1 MHTNIPMNTYTTHII
16 TANHANMS
24 MNMTHTIIAN
34 HANMNMSTNMNMVT
48 LTMATATM
56 KKRQQVIWLLFLMSR
71 QARWILM

>member
-1 MHTNIPMNTYTTHII
+1 MRTNIPMNTYTTHII

-24 MNMTHTIIAN
+24 MNMTHTITAN
-34 HANMNMSTNMNMVT
+34 HANMSMSMNMVT